1 MSRKQVRT
9 SVRWESIIVAV
20 FGALLGLVL
29 GVFFGW
35 AMVTALHDQGFTQ
48 LSFPAIQLVIVV
60 VLAGL
65 AGVLAAAYPARR
77 AAHFDVLDAIS
88 TE

>member
-1 MSRKQVRT
+1 M
-9 SVRWESIIVAV
+9 RWESIIVAV

-35 AMVTALHDQGFTQ
+35 AMVTALHDQGFTEFVIPGGQ
-48 LSFPAIQLVIVV
+48 LALVV
-60 VLAGL
+60 VLAAL
-65 AGVLAAAYPARR
+65 AGVVAAAYPARR
-77 AAHFDVLDAIS
+77 ASRFDVLDAIS